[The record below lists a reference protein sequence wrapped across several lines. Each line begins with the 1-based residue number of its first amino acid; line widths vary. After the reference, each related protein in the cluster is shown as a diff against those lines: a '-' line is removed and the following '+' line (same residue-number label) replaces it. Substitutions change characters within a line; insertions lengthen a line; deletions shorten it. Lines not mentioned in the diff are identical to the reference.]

1 LIDKVKIGGIVYDV
15 VLEETLGDSGY
26 AGQLRVHRS
35 QIAINAQIQAQFA
48 QVTLWHEI
56 IHGILANAGVGIAD
70 HNEEL
75 IEKIAYGVL
84 QVLVDNPALTDG
96 TLEKEGDS

>member
-1 LIDKVKIGGIVYDV
+1 MISKVKIGAIVYDV
-15 VLEETLGDSGY
+15 VIEETLGDSGY

-35 QIAINAQIQAQFA
+35 QIAISAQLQSQFA

-56 IHGILANAGVGIAD
+56 VHGILANAGVAIAD

-84 QVLVDNPALTDG
+84 QVLVDNPDIVEA
-96 TLEKEGDS
+96 